1 MQDVNHGNIHTV
13 IRTNFYQVPNPH
25 LRCIPHPEADKHT
38 HRSRKSLKEEVSISK
53 QADTENIPPPK
64 ITECPSCKKQIR
76 DEDALLH
83 LKSCTVLKPR
93 INKKPTQKSR
103 SKLEEPKQKENIPE
117 IETVEQTLKL
127 VCHRC
132 NKGFTSEEMTMHSKE
147 CYPHE
152 TGEEKNLP
160 ITAEI
165 SKKPLKE
172 IINKSMPVAKTE
184 KAPSVESKE
193 CMYCKT
199 LCEPDIYEAHILN
212 CQEKPT
218 ELTQLTHS
226 KADFSTQTPV
236 KSPKHKPISKKE
248 PIEMKPPEIVKLQK
262 KPSLD
267 KSLKQDQLQR
277 SIRLSLPTAPT
288 EPEGEADKLTS
299 ERKKKPEKTLDLM
312 PKELVSKV
320 KTAFMKTTKSPI
332 DDEKA
337 KQIALSQSMIVPR
350 LQFCHMCG
358 LKYIPKAQFC
368 AYCGVKKHS

>member
-1 MQDVNHGNIHTV
+1 M
-13 IRTNFYQVPNPH
+13 
-25 LRCIPHPEADKHT
+25 
-38 HRSRKSLKEEVSISK
+38 
-53 QADTENIPPPK
+53 
-64 ITECPSCKKQIR
+64 
-76 DEDALLH
+76 LH

-93 INKKPTQKSR
+93 FTKKPTQKSR
-103 SKLEEPKQKENIPE
+103 SKLEEPKLKENIPE

-132 NKGFTSEEMTMHSKE
+132 NKAFTSEEMTMHTKE
-147 CYPHE
+147 CYPLE
-152 TGEEKNLP
+152 TGEGKNLP

-199 LCEPDIYEAHILN
+199 LFEPDIYEAHILT

-218 ELTQLTHS
+218 GLTQLSQT
-226 KADFSTQTPV
+226 KADFSTQTIV

-248 PIEMKPPEIVKLQK
+248 PIEIKPPEAAMLQK

-288 EPEGEADKLTS
+288 EPEGEADKLPS
-299 ERKKKPEKTLDLM
+299 ERKKTLDLI

-320 KTAFMKTTKSPI
+320 KTAFVRTTKSPI
-332 DDEKA
+332 EDERA
-337 KQIALSQSMIVPR
+337 KKSALSQSMIVPR

-358 LKYIPKAQFC
+358 EKYIPKAQFC

>member
-1 MQDVNHGNIHTV
+1 M
-13 IRTNFYQVPNPH
+13 
-25 LRCIPHPEADKHT
+25 
-38 HRSRKSLKEEVSISK
+38 SISK
-53 QADTENIPPPK
+53 QTDTENIPPTK
-64 ITECPSCKKQIR
+64 ISECPHCKKHIR

-93 INKKPTQKSR
+93 ITKKPTQKSR
-103 SKLEEPKQKENIPE
+103 SKLEEPKLKENIPE

-132 NKGFTSEEMTMHSKE
+132 NKGFTSEQMAIHTKE
-147 CYPHE
+147 CYSSE

-160 ITAEI
+160 IPTEM

-172 IINKSMPVAKTE
+172 IVNKSIPVAKTE
-184 KAPSVESKE
+184 KATSVEPKE

-199 LCEPDIYEAHILN
+199 LFEPDIYEAHILT
-212 CQEKPT
+212 CKEKPT
-218 ELTQLTHS
+218 ELTQLTQS

-248 PIEMKPPEIVKLQK
+248 PIEIKPPEVAKLQK

-267 KSLKQDQLQR
+267 KTLKQDQLQR
-277 SIRLSLPTAPT
+277 QARLSLPTAPS
-288 EPEGEADKLTS
+288 EPEGEADKLPS
-299 ERKKKPEKTLDLM
+299 DRKKKPEKTLDLI

-320 KTAFMKTTKSPI
+320 KTAFMRTTKSPI
-332 DDEKA
+332 EDEKA
-337 KQIALSQSMIVPR
+337 KKNALSQSMIVPR

-358 LKYIPKAQFC
+358 EKYIPKAQFC